1 MLCHGDLVCANARQ
15 TDRGVVLVE
24 WRRAYLGCGLLDV
37 ARLVADVAAFT
48 GENERDDLFE
58 RYGELI
64 GMTVTSDLKRAARL
78 VEKAARAVLP
88 D

>member
-1 MLCHGDLVCANARQ
+1 MS
-15 TDRGVVLVE
+15 RGS
-24 WRRAYLGCGLLDV
+24 WPMS
-37 ARLVADVAAFT
+37 AFT

-78 VEKAARAVLP
+78 VEKAARAVLT